1 MPRTPRPASEGTETT
16 RGSATGTAV
25 AGMTLVTVGAMTA
38 NLASYLLH
46 LPAGR
51 WLGPAGYGEF
61 ASLLA
66 AQLVLAVPALALQTV
81 VAREAVH
88 GTGAAALR
96 RLGYRCAVLAFVVA
110 MLLVPVV
117 AWALDTSVG
126 GAFGSLV
133 TAPLLVLLAAEQGLL
148 QGRGRFA
155 ALSVV
160 LAAAGVAKVV
170 PAVAVLAVGGGPG
183 AALFAGA
190 LGTGAVALAASVLV
204 GRTSGGRTEP
214 VPTAGTVLRA
224 SQVQLALI
232 ALTSLDL
239 LLARMLLDPDSA
251 GLYALGAVATK
262 VAFWLPQAV
271 GVVLYPRM
279 ANPAQSAAAVRSA
292 LTVLVAIGAVLVA
305 GAAICAPIVPMLV
318 GDAYGPVQSLLWLF
332 ALQGACLAVLQGA
345 LLSAIAG
352 ERTHLA
358 LVAWAGLALEA
369 VLMFTVASTLRQFIA
384 VAVGV
389 AAATAAVVAV
399 LALRGAAA
407 TRSSTDDAAT
417 PSTGESPTNDTAP
430 HRDR

>member
-1 MPRTPRPASEGTETT
+1 
-16 RGSATGTAV
+16 
-25 AGMTLVTVGAMTA
+25 MTMVTLGAMTA
-38 NLASYLLH
+38 NIASYLLH

-81 VAREAVH
+81 IAREAVH
-88 GTGAAALR
+88 GADTAVLR
-96 RLGYRCAVLAFVVA
+96 RLGYRCALIAAVVA
-110 MLLVPVV
+110 LALVPVV
-117 AWALDTSVG
+117 SWALDTSIA

-133 TAPLLVLLAAEQGLL
+133 TAPLLVLLATEQGLL
-148 QGRGRFA
+148 QGRARFA

-160 LAAAGVAKVV
+160 LAAAGIAKVV
-170 PAVAVLAVGGGPG
+170 PAVAVLAAGGGPG
-183 AALFAGA
+183 AALLAGA
-190 LGTGAVALAASVLV
+190 VGTGVVAVAAALFV
-204 GRTSGGRTEP
+204 GRGEPRHPAGGAD
-214 VPTAGTVLRA
+214 AGPHIPGAAAVLRA

-239 LLARMLLDPDSA
+239 LLARMLLDADSA

-279 ANPAQSAAAVRSA
+279 ANPAESASAVRSA
-292 LTVLVAIGAVLVA
+292 LAVLVGL
-305 GAAICAPIVPMLV
+305 GAALVAAAALCAPVVPLLV
-318 GDAYGPVQSLLWLF
+318 GDAYEPVQSLLWLF

-352 ERTHLA
+352 DRTSLA
-358 LVAWAGLALEA
+358 GVAWVGLTVEA
-369 VLMFTVASTLRQFIA
+369 VLMATVASTMEQFIA

-389 AAATAAVVAV
+389 AAVTAAVVSV
-399 LALRGAAA
+399 LAVRGASAA
-407 TRSSTDDAAT
+407 AKTSRLDHANA
-417 PSTGESPTNDTAP
+417 AP
-430 HRDR
+430 HREV

>member
-1 MPRTPRPASEGTETT
+1 MPRPETT
-16 RGSATGTAV
+16 RRSAA
-25 AGMTLVTVGAMTA
+25 AGMTMVTVGAMTA
-38 NLASYLLH
+38 NIAAYLLH

-88 GTGAAALR
+88 GSSVAVLR
-96 RLGYRCAVLAFVVA
+96 RLGYRCAAWAGLAALV
-110 MLLVPVV
+110 LVPVV
-117 AWALDTSVG
+117 AWALDTSVA

-160 LAAAGVAKVV
+160 LATAGIAKVA
-170 PAVAVLAVGGGPG
+170 PAVVVLMLGGGPG

-190 LGTGAVALAASVLV
+190 VGTGITAIFASVLV
-204 GRTSGGRTEP
+204 GRTDP
-214 VPTAGTVLRA
+214 ADAGSSWTPSAGAILRA

-239 LLARMLLDPDSA
+239 LLARMVLDPESA

-279 ANPAQSAAAVRSA
+279 ADPAESAGAVRSA
-292 LTVLVAIGAVLVA
+292 LTVLVALGAALVA
-305 GAAICAPIVPMLV
+305 AAALCAPLVPLLV
-318 GDAYGPVQSLLWLF
+318 GDAYRPVQSLLWMF

-358 LVAWAGLALEA
+358 LVAWAGLLVE
-369 VLMFTVASTLRQFIA
+369 VILMVTVASTIEQFVG

-389 AAATAAVVAV
+389 AATTAAVVAV
-399 LALRGAAA
+399 LAVRTAAA
-407 TRSSTDDAAT
+407 SAPRPGSG
-417 PSTGESPTNDTAP
+417 PSPGSGLTT
-430 HRDR
+430 

>member
-1 MPRTPRPASEGTETT
+1 MPPENTT
-16 RGSATGTAV
+16 RRSGTGTAV
-25 AGMTLVTVGAMTA
+25 AGMTMVTLGAMTA
-38 NLASYLLH
+38 NIASYLLH

-81 VAREAVH
+81 IAREAVH
-88 GTGAAALR
+88 GADTAVLR
-96 RLGYRCAVLAFVVA
+96 RLGYRCALIAAVVA
-110 MLLVPVV
+110 LALVPVV
-117 AWALDTSVG
+117 SWALDTSIA

-133 TAPLLVLLAAEQGLL
+133 TAPLLVLLATEQGLL
-148 QGRGRFA
+148 QGRARFA

-160 LAAAGVAKVV
+160 LAAAGIAKVV
-170 PAVAVLAVGGGPG
+170 PAVAVLAAGGGPG
-183 AALFAGA
+183 AALLAGA
-190 LGTGAVALAASVLV
+190 VGTGVVAVAAALFV
-204 GRTSGGRTEP
+204 GRGEPRHPAGGADAALHIP
-214 VPTAGTVLRA
+214 GAAAVLRA

-239 LLARMLLDPDSA
+239 LLARMLLDADSA

-279 ANPAQSAAAVRSA
+279 ANPAESASAVRSA
-292 LTVLVAIGAVLVA
+292 LAVLVGL
-305 GAAICAPIVPMLV
+305 GAALVAAAALCAPVVPLLV
-318 GDAYGPVQSLLWLF
+318 GDAYEPVQSLLWLF

-352 ERTHLA
+352 DRTSLA
-358 LVAWAGLALEA
+358 GVAWVGLTVEA
-369 VLMFTVASTLRQFIA
+369 VLMATVASTVEQFIA

-389 AAATAAVVAV
+389 AAVTAAVVSV
-399 LALRGAAA
+399 LAVRGASTAA
-407 TRSSTDDAAT
+407 KNSWLDHANA
-417 PSTGESPTNDTAP
+417 AP
-430 HRDR
+430 HREV

>member
-1 MPRTPRPASEGTETT
+1 MPPENTT
-16 RGSATGTAV
+16 RRSGTGPAV
-25 AGMTLVTVGAMTA
+25 AGMTMVTLGAMTA
-38 NLASYLLH
+38 NIASYLLH

-81 VAREAVH
+81 IAREAVH
-88 GTGAAALR
+88 GADTAVLR
-96 RLGYRCAVLAFVVA
+96 RLGYRCALIAAVVA
-110 MLLVPVV
+110 LALVPVV
-117 AWALDTSVG
+117 SWALNTSIA

-133 TAPLLVLLAAEQGLL
+133 TAPLLVLLAGEQGLL
-148 QGRGRFA
+148 QGRARFA

-160 LAAAGVAKVV
+160 LAAAGIAKVL
-170 PAVAVLAVGGGPG
+170 PAIAVLAAGGGPG
-183 AALFAGA
+183 AALLAGA
-190 LGTGAVALAASVLV
+190 VGTGVVAVAAALFV
-204 GRTSGGRTEP
+204 GRGEPGHPAGGTE
-214 VPTAGTVLRA
+214 TAPHIPGAAAVLRA

-239 LLARMLLDPDSA
+239 LLARMLLDADSA

-279 ANPAQSAAAVRSA
+279 ANPAESAAAVRSA
-292 LTVLVAIGAVLVA
+292 LAVLVGLGTA
-305 GAAICAPIVPMLV
+305 LVAAAALCAPVVPLLV
-318 GDAYGPVQSLLWLF
+318 GDAYEPVQSLLWLF

-352 ERTHLA
+352 DRTSLA
-358 LVAWAGLALEA
+358 GVAWVGLTVEA
-369 VLMFTVASTLRQFIA
+369 VLMATVASTMEQFIA

-389 AAATAAVVAV
+389 AAVTAAVVSV
-399 LALRGAAA
+399 LAVRGASSAA
-407 TRSSTDDAAT
+407 KDSRLDHANA
-417 PSTGESPTNDTAP
+417 AP
-430 HRDR
+430 HREV